1 MIHRDGTV
9 DSKSLRVP
17 LWVVRTLTTLGAV
30 LALTVIVAAIAFT
43 PIARSAARV
52 PSLEREID
60 QLREENLQVR
70 ELAAT
75 VGRLEGTYSQVR
87 EMLGGEIVP
96 PRPNAF
102 FASLPMATPIKAAL
116 PGASSLFDRNQRM
129 PLTWPLMDV
138 GFVTREY
145 IDAGPD
151 EHPGIDVAVSMET
164 PIRAAASG
172 VVGEA
177 GVDSIYGRYV
187 LVEHING
194 YQTMYG
200 HASRTL
206 VVAGDSVVTGEV
218 VGLTGSTGRSTAP
231 HLHFEI
237 RLNGRSVDPRQVIEE
252 VP

>member
-1 MIHRDGTV
+1 MR
-9 DSKSLRVP
+9 L
-17 LWVVRTLTTLGAV
+17 
-30 LALTVIVAAIAFT
+30 LTVIGTLGVIALIIAAIVYT

-52 PSLEREID
+52 PALTREIN

-75 VGRLEGTYSQVR
+75 LGRLEGTYSQVR
-87 EMLGGEIVP
+87 SMMGGEIVP
-96 PRPNAF
+96 ARPIVF
-102 FASLPMATPIKAAL
+102 LASLPVAPPIRASL
-116 PGASSLFDRNQRM
+116 PGATAIFDRSQSL
-129 PLTWPLMDV
+129 PLTWPLLDV

-145 IDAGPD
+145 VESGPD

-164 PIRAAASG
+164 PIRTAASG

-187 LVEHING
+187 LVDHVDG

-206 VVAGDSVVTGEV
+206 VSAGDSVVTGEV

-237 RLNGRSVDPRQVIEE
+237 RLNGRSIDPRQVIEE